1 MRRSFRGRCRNSNA
15 NQKHSSRRAHT
26 RKIAAALTLH
36 HYRYIGWVKRLPA
49 WGNTATGPWL
59 SQGMLAKIAEDTK
72 LFLSCTH
79 HATCGEP
86 LASLEGC
93 WKTHAWGSVGGWI
106 CWDSIECLT
115 MLEFWHTHLH
125 TRQNRKVTHQ
135 THSHQLKRSLKR
147 LFLEKEHFLSAFN
160 HCMTARLWII
170 SVKSEVP
177 LNPTEYKQNK
187 STTPCRWMGSR
198 QLPNYADSNTTLVE
212 FESWDIRL
220 MFSLSWWC
228 NRHTS
233 DCEDQSDLQKSL
245 LMKKTTD

>member
-1 MRRSFRGRCRNSNA
+1 MPTRNIAVEEPIPEKSQQHWHCIITTTLVESNGS
-15 NQKHSSRRAHT
+15 QPEET
-26 RKIAAALTLH
+26 QPQGLGLH
-36 HYRYIGWVKRLPA
+36 HKVCLPRLLR
-49 WGNTATGPWL
+49 TL
-59 SQGMLAKIAEDTK
+59 SF
-72 LFLSCTH
+72 FLSCTH